1 MCTGLCMMI
10 KMLMKGI
17 RKDIFNSNWIDIVFM
32 DWKTQHCKGINF
44 QNSIKIP
51 SNIYRYIQ
59 AYSKIY
65 IGIKKVLE

>member
-1 MCTGLCMMI
+1 
-10 KMLMKGI
+10 MKEI

-32 DWKTQHCKGINF
+32 DQKTQHCKGINF
-44 QNSIKIP
+44 QNSIKI
-51 SNIYRYIQ
+51 SSDIYRYIQ

>member
-1 MCTGLCMMI
+1 
-10 KMLMKGI
+10 MKGI

-44 QNSIKIP
+44 PNSIKIS

-59 AYSKIY
+59 TYSKIY